1 MVYYIPTVVTCDSP
15 FHSTLTRYLQF
26 PHSMM
31 DSLKCDFL
39 PHSISSAICIYT
51 LNITYCI
58 PLTLDYYTPHCLTK
72 SFLIMLLSIIY
83 ILYIAFFKH
92 FSSCHSSLSQSPT
105 TTNFLFFELLSSQSC
120 FISSNLLN
128 FFFLLPTFFDS
139 HFPFNVLFSLIG
151 NSSSLDP
158 FEIQIT
164 EGRELHAGEASID
177 FV

>member
-1 MVYYIPTVVTCDSP
+1 MVTCDSP

-31 DSLKCDFL
+31 DSLKCDFP
-39 PHSISSAICIYT
+39 PHSISSAISFYT

-72 SFLIMLLSIIY
+72 SFLIILLSIIY
-83 ILYIAFFKH
+83 ILYIALFKH
-92 FSSCHSSLSQSPT
+92 FSLCHSSLSQSPT
-105 TTNFLFFELLSSQSC
+105 TTNFLFFEIFSSQSC

-128 FFFLLPTFFDS
+128 FLFLLPSSFDLL
-139 HFPFNVLFSLIG
+139 FPFIVLFSLIG
-151 NSSSLDP
+151 NYSSLDP

-164 EGRELHAGEASID
+164 EGCELHAGEASID

>member
-39 PHSISSAICIYT
+39 PHSISSAISIYT

-128 FFFLLPTFFDS
+128 FFFLLPTFFD
-139 HFPFNVLFSLIG
+139 
-151 NSSSLDP
+151 
-158 FEIQIT
+158 
-164 EGRELHAGEASID
+164 
-177 FV
+177 